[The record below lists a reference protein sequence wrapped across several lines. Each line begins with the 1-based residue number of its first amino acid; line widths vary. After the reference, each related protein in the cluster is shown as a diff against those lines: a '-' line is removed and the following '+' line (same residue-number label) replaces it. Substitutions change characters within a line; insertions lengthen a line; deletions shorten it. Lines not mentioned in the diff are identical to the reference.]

1 MFRWPAL
8 GAGTLLGAFH
18 LWVLGNQ
25 AWTGQLTDPDV
36 GLRWLAAGAIGAG
49 LVALRRRGVP
59 LLFSRQAVAMWL
71 LATLLHGPAL
81 TNGFDGLTTPSLPE
95 AVATVGQVAASMS
108 ALALALL
115 ALFTLRPG
123 HAPPLAGLRLAVA
136 DRPGRALDGAAG
148 LDHLPRPPPRS

>member
-1 MFRWPAL
+1 MFRWPAV
-8 GAGTLLGAFH
+8 GAGALLGAFH

-36 GLRWLAAGAIGAG
+36 GLRWLAAAG
-49 LVALRRRGVP
+49 IVVGLMALRRRGVP
-59 LLFSRQAVAMWL
+59 LLFSRHAVAMWV

-81 TNGFDGLTTPSLPE
+81 ANGFDGLATPSLPE
-95 AVATVGQVAASMS
+95 AVATVGQVAASIS

-115 ALFTLRPG
+115 ALFTLRLG
-123 HAPPLAGLRLAVA
+123 HASPLAGLRLAIA
-136 DRPGRALDGAAG
+136 DRPARALEAGTG